1 MGARVVIGYATFHN
15 SNIRVSKSRRH
26 YELTWKE
33 EEEEE
38 EDKERGGGGPVC
50 SLAAAIER
58 ERMSP
63 VCILYG
69 DYLQ

>member
-15 SNIRVSKSRRH
+15 SNIRISKSRRH
-26 YELTWKE
+26 YELTLE
-33 EEEEE
+33 EEEETQFARWLPLE
-38 EDKERGGGGPVC
+38 G
-50 SLAAAIER
+50 

-63 VCILYG
+63 GLCFMG